1 MMPTLYRAPGGR
13 AVGVTR
19 ARDGE
24 KCGRGRRERRLDADS
39 VPDGKVRLGEAGGG
53 AGEAVARPPPPPCGP
68 ERARTCQHSECAAR
82 SRAVGEPARAAVGMR
97 IAAVEVVVET
107 RTVR

>member
-24 KCGRGRRERRLDADS
+24 KCGRGRHERRLDADS

-53 AGEAVARPPPPPCGP
+53 AGEAVALSPPSQRASGA
-68 ERARTCQHSECAAR
+68 RARASTASAQRDNEPFASPRVPRSACA
-82 SRAVGEPARAAVGMR
+82 
-97 IAAVEVVVET
+97 
-107 RTVR
+107 

>member
-1 MMPTLYRAPGGR
+1 MMPTLYRAPSGR

-24 KCGRGRRERRLDADS
+24 KCDRGRRERRLDADS

-53 AGEAVARPPPPPCGP
+53 AGEAVALPPSPPSGP
-68 ERARTCQHSECAAR
+68 AAR
-82 SRAVGEPARAAVGMR
+82 ACVSAASALREHGP
-97 IAAVEVVVET
+97 
-107 RTVR
+107 

>member
-24 KCGRGRRERRLDADS
+24 KCGRGRHERRLDADS

-53 AGEAVARPPPPPCGP
+53 AGEAVVLPPPSQ
-68 ERARTCQHSECAAR
+68 RARSARARQRSECAAGA
-82 SRAVGEPARAAVGMR
+82 RAVGEPARVAVSMR
-97 IAAVEVVVET
+97 VAAVEVVAET
-107 RTVR
+107 